1 MQSNISSH
9 LRCPICGTGDDC
21 TFLAKWDSICA
32 HIVPYNKAKHAVS
45 GMFRYFR
52 FLYVSTARQMF
63 FPGKRDHAP
72 MMTCTSAVS
81 PEGRT
86 GKRLPWQI
94 SPFKRISFMPY
105 STEAGFLTVILYTAP
120 LYLRDTLYPL
130 QSAGMQGSIRSPSN
144 VGLIPRIAW
153 LILRKVQAA
162 VPVSQLF
169 FASPKL
175 GASLPAII

>member
-1 MQSNISSH
+1 MIAPFWQNGTVYVLILFRIIKQNMPSPACFVISV
-9 LRCPICGTGDDC
+9 I
-21 TFLAKWDSICA
+21 
-32 HIVPYNKAKHAVS
+32 
-45 GMFRYFR
+45 MFVR
-52 FLYVSTARQMF
+52 TARKLF
-63 FPGKRDHAP
+63 FFGKRDQAP

-86 GKRLPWQI
+86 GRRLPWQI
-94 SPFKRISFMPY
+94 SPFKRISFMPC
-105 STEAGFLTVILYTAP
+105 STAEGLLTVILYTAP

-130 QSAGMQGSIRSPSN
+130 QFAGMQGSIRSPSN